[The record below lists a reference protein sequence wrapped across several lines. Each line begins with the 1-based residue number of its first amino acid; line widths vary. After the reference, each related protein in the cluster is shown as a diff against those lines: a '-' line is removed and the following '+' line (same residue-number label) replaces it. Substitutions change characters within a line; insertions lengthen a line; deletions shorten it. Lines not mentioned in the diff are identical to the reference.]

1 MTLAEYKE
9 ACEKRLEI
17 NIKHMERGVRFADIN
32 TASESIISTMQA
44 FNIIPDDQDRK
55 RHIKLLY
62 LFL

>member
-32 TASESIISTMQA
+32 TAYIDESVTICEGTFIGPGVT
-44 FNIIPDDQDRK
+44 
-55 RHIKLLY
+55 L
-62 LFL
+62 